1 MSKHKL
7 NTRAAGVVA
16 LAVGCSRI
24 LGLAREMIFAALF
37 SPQLLGMFFQ
47 AFKFSNLLRDLFA
60 EGALSMAFIT
70 VFSQK
75 IEREGPG
82 AAWKLAC
89 KVATLAAVFMSGV
102 TLVCIIFAEPII
114 NYVIAPGFS
123 EENKETTVLLTRIMY
138 PFILL
143 VSLAALAMGMLNSRN
158 VFGVPAMASSFFN
171 IGSIVGG
178 VAIGYWID
186 PTFGR
191 PALTGLAIGTLIGG
205 FLQLVIQFP
214 SLWKVG
220 FRFKPDFAWRDPDVH
235 RMLALMAPAVIA
247 ASAVQVNVMVNA
259 VFASFLGTAAVA
271 WLQYAF
277 RLMQLPLG
285 MFGVAVA
292 TITTPV
298 ISRISATGDL
308 VAVRGTLAKAMR
320 LALFLTLPAAT
331 GLYLLANPILSL
343 LYERGETTAFDV
355 SMAAGALQ
363 MYVIGLSS
371 YSMIKV
377 LTPAFY
383 AINKKWLPMTISF
396 GSIAINLV
404 LNYLFIFHLDL
415 GHRGLALAVS
425 ISATVNFLC
434 LFVLMGRETGGLEPT
449 RLLLAIVRTGIASA
463 GLGAIAW
470 FGARW
475 AAPWIDSPD
484 LWIRLASLLTLI
496 AIAGIA
502 YLVLCFVMRVEEVH
516 DAFRLVKRK
525 LLRR

>member
-16 LAVGCSRI
+16 IAVGCSRI

-37 SPQLLGMFFQ
+37 RPELLGMFFQ

-75 IEREGPG
+75 IEREGPQ
-82 AAWKLAC
+82 AAWRLAA
-89 KVATLAAVFMSGV
+89 KVATLTAVFMSAV
-102 TLVCIIFAEPII
+102 TLLCIVFAGPLIE
-114 NYVIAPGFS
+114 YVIAPGFS
-123 EENKETTVLLTRIMY
+123 QENKETTILLTRIMY

-158 VFGVPAMASSFFN
+158 VFGIPAMASSFFN

-178 VAIGYWID
+178 VAIGWWID
-186 PTFGR
+186 PAFGR
-191 PALTGLAIGTLIGG
+191 DALTGLAIGTLIGG
-205 FLQLVIQFP
+205 FLQLAIQFP

-220 FRFKPDFAWRDPDVH
+220 FRFRPDFAWNDSDLK
-235 RMLALMAPAVIA
+235 RMLILMTPAVIA

-259 VFASFLGTAAVA
+259 IFASFLGTAAVA

-298 ISRISATGDL
+298 VSRISATGDL
-308 VAVRGTLAKAMR
+308 GSVSSTLGRAMR
-320 LALFLTLPAAT
+320 LALFLTVPAAT
-331 GLYLLANPILSL
+331 GLYLLADPILSL

-355 SMAAGALQ
+355 AQAAGALK
-363 MYVIGLSS
+363 MYVIGLAS

-377 LTPAFY
+377 VTPAFY
-383 AINKKWLPMTISF
+383 AIDKKWLPMTVSF
-396 GSIAINLV
+396 LSIGLNLG
-404 LNYLFIFHLDL
+404 LNYWFIFHLGL
-415 GHRGLALAVS
+415 GHEGLALAVS
-425 ISATVNFLC
+425 ISATANFLC
-434 LFVLMGRETGGLEPT
+434 LFLLLSRETHGLEAG
-449 RLLLAIVRTGIASA
+449 RLLLAIARTGLAA
-463 GLGAIAW
+463 AALGAVAW
-470 FGARW
+470 FGAEWGAR
-475 AAPWIDSPD
+475 WIDAPHF
-484 LWIRLASLLTLI
+484 LTRLASLLALI
-496 AIAGIA
+496 GIAGGT
-502 YLVLCFVMRVEEVH
+502 YLLVCFALRVPEVH
-516 DAFRLVKRK
+516 DALGVVRRK
-525 LLRR
+525 LGR